1 MKLILATHN
10 SNKIKEIKI
19 LLPENFEIISLKELN
34 FIEDIEETEN
44 TFHGNALLKAKY
56 ISESFNANVISDDS
70 GLEVEI
76 LNNEPGVFSARYFSE
91 DATDRENVEY
101 LLKNLLGK
109 ENRKA
114 KFISVICLILDGKE
128 YFFEGEIIG
137 EIAFEPKGTIGFGY
151 DSVFIPENSNRT
163 FAEMNI
169 KEKNKYSHRAK
180 AIEKLVDF
188 LVRNLKLD

>member
-151 DSVFIPENSNRT
+151 DPVFIPENSNRT